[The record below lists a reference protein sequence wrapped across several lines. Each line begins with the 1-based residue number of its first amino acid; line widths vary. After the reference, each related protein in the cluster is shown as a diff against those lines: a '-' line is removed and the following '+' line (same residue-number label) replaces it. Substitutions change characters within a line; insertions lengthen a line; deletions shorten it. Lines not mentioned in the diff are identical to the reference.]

1 MWGSQPF
8 LISPI
13 TNFVRFW
20 LYIHMGWIGLLRS
33 LYVTITVSV
42 GIPVLLANVNGI
54 SGKLRKQRT
63 SHDLH

>member
-1 MWGSQPF
+1 
-8 LISPI
+8 
-13 TNFVRFW
+13 
-20 LYIHMGWIGLLRS
+20 MGWIGLPRS